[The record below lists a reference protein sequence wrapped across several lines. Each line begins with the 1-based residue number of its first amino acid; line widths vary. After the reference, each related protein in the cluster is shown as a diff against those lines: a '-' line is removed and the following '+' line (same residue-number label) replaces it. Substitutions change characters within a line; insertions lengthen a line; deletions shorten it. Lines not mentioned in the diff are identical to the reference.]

1 MFVVCSC
8 ARVLLAFA
16 FSDEFCERALP
27 TQHCSR
33 GERRSTSAG
42 RSSVEKVAILV
53 TDGNPTICSSNDD
66 CDTPLEN
73 CINGDNTD
81 CPAADAA
88 AALAATAMRN
98 DGIR

>member
-1 MFVVCSC
+1 M
-8 ARVLLAFA
+8 
-16 FSDEFCERALP
+16 
-27 TQHCSR
+27 
-33 GERRSTSAG
+33 
-42 RSSVEKVAILV
+42 